1 MNQIRESLENIQAS
15 EELKQNTLQYLYKQQ
30 PGRRK
35 PRVRFASAYAMVTV
49 CLFLLV
55 GMGGYFVYRKPVS
68 YISVDVNP
76 SIELHINRFGRVV
89 STEAY
94 NDDGRDVIEQVP
106 LKNISYMQ
114 AIDKL
119 LKDESYSKYL
129 HEDSMLVFTV
139 ISDRPDEIVEELND
153 SELLQSYGAL
163 TYTSDSS
170 CMHEAH
176 QHEMSFGKYRTYLEL
191 LEYDEDVTIEDC
203 HGMTMGELRDRI
215 ETCSHEGQ
223 TDDRKENH
231 YGHNGNSHGNGHKC
245 DD

>member
-30 PGRRK
+30 PQKSPVR
-35 PRVRFASAYAMVTV
+35 PRSFFRYAVMLTCLLLFA
-49 CLFLLV
+49 
-55 GMGGYFVYRKPVS
+55 GIGGFVSYRKPVS

-76 SIELHINRFGRVV
+76 SIELHINRFARVV

-119 LKDESYSKYL
+119 LKDESYSRYL

-191 LEYDEDVTIEDC
+191 LEYDESVTIEDC

-215 ETCSHEGQ
+215 ETCSHDEQ
-223 TDDRKENH
+223 TDRKESH
-231 YGHNGNSHGNGHKC
+231 HGSSHGNGHKC